1 MIASLGMQ
9 ASCQGVNRDRD
20 KVGKGAS
27 WQPRLGHGES
37 YVCLDIFQ

>member
-1 MIASLGMQ
+1 MHNIIYIIIELFKMIASLGMQ

-27 WQPRLGHGES
+27 
-37 YVCLDIFQ
+37 